1 MRFCLTV
8 IIFIALFLSASCARQ
23 TRPLTPLDTFKSYN
37 NAVKRKDLTAM
48 KLMLSQ
54 ASLKMHDEEARARGV
69 TLDDVM
75 KTQSLIGEGQTVVA
89 FKDQKIE
96 GEKATIEVKNENDR
110 WDTIHFVM
118 EDGVWKI
125 DELGSAEQMI
135 KDIEQEQKDAFQ
147 FPTPVPVP

>member
-1 MRFCLTV
+1 MRFWLTF
-8 IIFIALFLSASCARQ
+8 IISLFLLLVLSCSRP
-23 TRPLTPLDTFKSYN
+23 TRALTPLDTFKSYN
-37 NAVKRKDLTAM
+37 DASKKKDLTAM

-54 ASLKMHDEEARARGV
+54 ASLKMHDEEAKARGLN
-69 TLDDVM
+69 LDDIM
-75 KTQSLIGEGQTVVA
+75 KTQSLIGENQNVVA

-96 GEKATIEVKNENDR
+96 GEKATIDVKNESDR